1 MHQGE
6 VLAAA
11 LGAFEGV
18 AHHPLYPKP
27 GVLAD
32 LGRHLMGSILPQGT
46 AIAAVQ
52 ALGALPNHH
61 KINVTGVRQR
71 RGGGG
76 VKLCRPQVHVM
87 VKSEPHGE
95 QQAAL

>member
-1 MHQGE
+1 VHQGE
-6 VLAAA
+6 VLAAV

-18 AHHPLYPKP
+18 AHHPLHPKP

-32 LGRHLMGSILPQGT
+32 LGRHLMRGILPQGT
-46 AIAAVQ
+46 AVTAVQ
-52 ALGALPNHH
+52 ALGTLPNHH
-61 KINVTGVRQR
+61 EINVTGACQR

-87 VKSEPHGE
+87 VEGKSHGE